1 MAKKTA
7 KRKPKQTRTK
17 RKGRPLGATN
27 KSIRTVNLE
36 RTTCPRCGSVERVAY
51 YNIRRSNITGH
62 TLAGK
67 IYEGITWRRTRC
79 TDCNQH
85 RDDREFHYI
94 K

>member
-7 KRKPKQTRTK
+7 TKKTRGK
-17 RKGRPLGATN
+17 RKGRPPGATN
-27 KSIRTVNLE
+27 KTIRTVTLE
-36 RTTCPRCGSVERVAY
+36 RTTCPRCGSVERVPY
-51 YNIRRSNITGH
+51 YNIRRSRIAGH
-62 TLAGK
+62 TLAGR

-79 TDCNQH
+79 TDCDQH